1 MQHVLRPSSP
11 HAHDGSPSI
20 FRRHFTATFDD
31 SGHKSGWT
39 DDATEGGLD
48 VGTKGEA
55 SFHIARWKEGER
67 EQLVSLPPK
76 ISALAKADVDDA
88 TFRGRIDEVG
98 NRQARGRRDRSG
110 GCLPFWTDARFS
122 N

>member
-1 MQHVLRPSSP
+1 MQHVLRPS
-11 HAHDGSPSI
+11 SPSI
-20 FRRHFTATFDD
+20 FRRHFTATFDEGGDD

-55 SFHIARWKEGER
+55 SFHIARWKEGR
-67 EQLVSLPPK
+67 R
-76 ISALAKADVDDA
+76 ARA
-88 TFRGRIDEVG
+88 VG
-98 NRQARGRRDRSG
+98 FPLSENTRNCQGQRRRDVSRQ
-110 GCLPFWTDARFS
+110 